1 MGASIAE
8 EAGRVKVTAG
18 RLAGAHVRLP
28 FPSVGATENLLLAA
42 VLAEG
47 TTVISNAAIEP
58 EVIDLALMLQKM
70 GPWSSPTRTGP

>member
-1 MGASIAE
+1 M
-8 EAGRVKVTAG
+8 AGG
-18 RLAGAHVRLP
+18 HVRLP